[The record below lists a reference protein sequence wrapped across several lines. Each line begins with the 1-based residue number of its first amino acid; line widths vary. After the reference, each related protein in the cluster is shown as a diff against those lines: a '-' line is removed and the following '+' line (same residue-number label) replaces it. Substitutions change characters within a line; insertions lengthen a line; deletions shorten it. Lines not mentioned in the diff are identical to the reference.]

1 MMEVIVDRTNVISN
15 RFSYQQT
22 RKVKQIIA
30 WMSFQVVHPAD
41 GPVIAQAEEA
51 TTAVTTEH
59 GVREAFEMATQ
70 ISFLRNCR

>member
-1 MMEVIVDRTNVISN
+1 
-15 RFSYQQT
+15 
-22 RKVKQIIA
+22 
-30 WMSFQVVHPAD
+30 MSFQVVHPAD